1 MSDAVTHRA
10 AVLLLVVAPLA
21 LHAVSVGAAGALVAR
36 HRLGHD
42 PLDHGARG
50 RGHRLQAHLAL
61 DGGGVDGD
69 AADGVSRPGQ
79 GGAGQLAGPDLGA
92 SLYLPVV
99 SEPLLAVTQPVR
111 PLPVQTQVVRVAAVL
126 LTHLTLFE
134 IYIFSEIA
142 RMF

>member
-1 MSDAVTHRA
+1 MQTTDAVTHRA

-21 LHAVSVGAAGALVAR
+21 LHAVGVGAAGALVAR

-42 PLDHGARG
+42 PLD
-50 RGHRLQAHLAL
+50 QAHLAL

-69 AADGVSRPGQ
+69 APDGVPRPGQ

-92 SLYLPVV
+92 ALYLPVI
-99 SEPLLAVTQPVR
+99 SEPLLAVTQPVG
-111 PLPVQTQVVRVAAVL
+111 PLPVQSQVVRVAAVL

-134 IYIFSEIA
+134 IYLSVSE
-142 RMF
+142 